1 MKKFIVLYHAAAA
14 DMKRWK
20 NMKPAQ
26 KKEGMAA
33 WMAWKKQMGK
43 KLLDF
48 GAPLGK
54 GAKVS
59 KKASGAG
66 TPSLCGYSFIK
77 AATLAEAK
85 KLVKKHPHVMA
96 SSTAKIEVVEIMKM

>member
-1 MKKFIVLYHAAAA
+1 MKKFIVLYHAAPA

-20 NMKPAQ
+20 NSTPAQ
-26 KKEGMAA
+26 KKAGMAQ
-33 WMAWKKQMGK
+33 WYAWKKQMGG

-59 KKASGAG
+59 RSSSGPG
-66 TPSLCGYSFIK
+66 TKSLCGYSFIK
-77 AATLAEAK
+77 AASLADAK
-85 KLVKKHPHVMA
+85 KAVKKHPHNAA
-96 SSTAKIEVVEIMKM
+96 SATCRIEVVEIVRM